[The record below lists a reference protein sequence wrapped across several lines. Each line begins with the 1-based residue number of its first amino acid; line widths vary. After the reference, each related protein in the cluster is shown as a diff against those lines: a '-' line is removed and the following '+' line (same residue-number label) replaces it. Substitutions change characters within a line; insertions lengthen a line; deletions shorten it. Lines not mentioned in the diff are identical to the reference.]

1 MDGLK
6 IRYIIHDTTNGG
18 TDNGISRSAISNFTE
33 QVAEELG
40 LDYQD
45 YNLYDI
51 VHELNNDPELMEL
64 AQEIYTPYPIDNS
77 WTDAYKA
84 YYQKAIDER
93 TAPGVAEIPDEL
105 VYRKIHPLL
114 KQLADEILPPCRAKA
129 AADAE
134 ERERIMSKVKEIK
147 TTENSIEDE
156 GGQTVEYF
164 HVVTLKNG
172 ATYSFNDRNLF
183 DVGRVINPAYQI
195 AEGVR
200 PGGICSLQDNGEYV
214 WKTFVGGKEG
224 WSVVRPLTE
233 DETYGFL
240 AVANYCGHCNSEMR
254 I

>member
-224 WSVVRPLTE
+224 WSVIRPLTE

>member
-1 MDGLK
+1 M
-6 IRYIIHDTTNGG
+6 RYIIHDTTNGG
-18 TDNGISRSAISNFTE
+18 TDNGISRAAILHFTE

-51 VHELNNDPELMEL
+51 LHELNNDSELMQL
-64 AQEIYTPYPIDNS
+64 AQEIYIPFPVLKG
-77 WTDAYKA
+77 WTDEYKA

-105 VYRKIHPLL
+105 VHRKIRTLL
-114 KQLADEILPPCRAKA
+114 GQLADEILPPRKAKSV
-129 AADAE
+129 ADAE
-134 ERERIMSKVKEIK
+134 KRERIMSKVKEIK

-156 GGQTVEYF
+156 GGPTVEYF

-183 DVGRVINPAYQI
+183 DVGRIINPAYQI
-195 AEGVR
+195 AEGLR

-214 WKTFVGGKEG
+214 WKTSAGKEEG

-233 DETYGFL
+233 DETYAFL